1 MRAEYGARREA
12 LVDALRRNA
21 PHITLTGLAAGFH
34 AVAHPRDGAVEGELI
49 RAARA
54 RSVALY
60 GMSPQRFDGAIM
72 PPALVLGFGNVGERA
87 ISAGIEAIKD
97 LL

>member
-1 MRAEYGARREA
+1 
-12 LVDALRRNA
+12 
-21 PHITLTGLAAGFH
+21 
-34 AVAHPRDGAVEGELI
+34 
-49 RAARA
+49 
-54 RSVALY
+54 
-60 GMSPQRFDGAIM
+60 MSPQRFDAAIT